1 MMTIT
6 EMKETYLRMIRQ
18 LQTDKSNLKESLKE
32 ARKQAFMGWSAAT
45 VLFIALVIELSIKR
59 IM

>member
-1 MMTIT
+1 MREIR
-6 EMKETYLRMIRQ
+6 EGYDRVIRQ
-18 LQTDKSNLKESLKE
+18 LQTEKLNLKESLKE